1 MMVATLFRTPA
12 SLCADLDRMQR
23 EMERSFGL
31 PTSIRAAGG
40 TAFPAINIGST
51 ADAVEVYAFAPGLDA
66 SKLDVTVDNN
76 LLTLAGERKLAEPPQ
91 GGSVYAEERF
101 DGTFRRAISLPDD
114 VDPLHRRRSAR
125 AHRPQGRLAAPP
137 HRRQLNWRTSS

>member
-114 VDPLHRRRSAR
+114 VDPAQVEAR
-125 AHRPQGRLAAPP
+125 YTDGVLRVRIARKAALQPR
-137 HRRQLNWRTSS
+137 HIAVN

>member
-1 MMVATLFRTPA
+1 
-12 SLCADLDRMQR
+12 
-23 EMERSFGL
+23 MERSFGL

-114 VDPLHRRRSAR
+114 VDPAQVEAR
-125 AHRPQGRLAAPP
+125 YTDGVLRVRIARKAALQPR
-137 HRRQLNWRTSS
+137 HIAVN

>member
-1 MMVATLFRTPA
+1 MVATLFRTPA
-12 SLCADLDRMQR
+12 SLFADLDRIQR

-40 TAFPAINIGST
+40 AAFPAINIGST

-76 LLTLAGERKLAEPPQ
+76 LLTLVGERKLAAPPK
-91 GGSVYAEERF
+91 GGAVYAEERF
-101 DGTFRRAISLPDD
+101 DGSFRRVISLPDD
-114 VDPLHRRRSAR
+114 VDPAQVQARYSDGVLRVRIARKAALQPRRIAI
-125 AHRPQGRLAAPP
+125 
-137 HRRQLNWRTSS
+137 N